1 MATGAVPRLGEV
13 AVLGDLTA
21 EASLTRIEEE
31 VRRFWRRREVPAA
44 FYAAHRDGSPY
55 VIRQQP
61 LTVAAESATDQAR
74 LLATTDLLARYR
86 TMRGDAVYRHT
97 GWVCHGLPV
106 EVSVERSLGPDLAGY
121 DLARFNAA
129 CREAAI
135 ERVESGETLAAQLGV
150 WPGPG
155 SAFLSLE
162 PQCVGVVWGA
172 LRQLYEAGQLR
183 HAHRLASICPRC
195 GTPLS
200 STEAARHAVQVETR
214 SVWVKLPWADEPNAY
229 FLAQA
234 PQPWMLVGMVA
245 LAIHPEAGYALVELA
260 GGESTLPEGQ
270 QVQPVRLLLAETALK
285 RTSPG
290 DYRLVRRLRGRALR
304 DARYH
309 PPFTFL
315 PAGEGAGRLLLS
327 ERVPLDQ
334 GTGLW
339 PVTPA
344 FDGLSLALAQAHRL
358 PVPQMLDDWGGFGDT
373 VRPWRGLA
381 PLDAEP
387 LLVEDLQARGLLF
400 AEQPRSQ
407 PQALCPY
414 CETPLLPSA
423 CAVWSVETGSGPW
436 IVGRDRA
443 WGVPLPI
450 WGCEQCGQELC
461 LAGLDDLAHRTGLDI
476 GEIDPHRPVLDG
488 LTFPCEECGSQMRR
502 VAAVVDAAFEA
513 AVLSWSTA
521 ARSGPEGHPAV
532 ALDELA
538 PEGSS
543 QQGMAI
549 GLGDRHLGWLG
560 DLTEVA
566 ALLQGTLAWERA
578 HALPESEP
586 DAAWDLM
593 HLTSADAVRWA
604 TWTSATPE
612 QAEHDFLRPLWRL
625 AMSVPAEPP
634 PPSTGETPE
643 PPPRSWGG
651 LKEGTDSVLLDR
663 WLAAR
668 LHQVSSAM
676 DQALAAQEPARA
688 AGELAVLVSDLA
700 DWAAPRQPGSLG
712 PTLGFVSRLLA
723 PFVPHLAEALHRQL
737 GGWGVESVHLT
748 AWPTADPSWAD
759 RALLARMARVRRLA
773 ALGQKAR
780 AQAEVAP
787 DRRLRRAIVGLMVS
801 DRGAVSELDPF
812 QDLLAEALGVEQV
825 QLAPEAEGQVAWRL
839 GLNPERYPERDV
851 TPAEIEDVLAG
862 LDADLAAH
870 LASQLR
876 AGLSIGL
883 QVSGRA
889 MTLLPDEVRL
899 FAQARPGWV
908 AAADDEH
915 LVVLDVG

>member
-1 MATGAVPRLGEV
+1 MPAGARPRLGEV

-44 FYAAHRDGSPY
+44 FYAAHRDGPPY
-55 VIRQQP
+55 TIRQQP

-74 LLATTDLLARYR
+74 LLATTDLMARYR
-86 TMRGDAVYRHT
+86 TMRGDAVQRHT

-106 EVSVERSLGPDLAGY
+106 ELSVEGSLGLDLAGY

-135 ERVESGETLAAQLGV
+135 QQVEQGEALTARLAV

-155 SAFLSLE
+155 SVFYSLE
-162 PQCVGVVWGA
+162 PQAVGVVWGA
-172 LRQLYEAGQLR
+172 LRQLYETGQLR
-183 HAHRLASICPRC
+183 HAHRLASVCPRC
-195 GTPLS
+195 ATPLS
-200 STEAARHAVQVETR
+200 STEAARRAVQVETR
-214 SVWVKLPWADEPNAY
+214 SVWVKLPWDGEPNTY

-245 LAIHPEAGYALVELA
+245 LAFHPEAEYALIELA
-260 GGESTLPEGQ
+260 GDEGTHPD
-270 QVQPVRLLLAETALK
+270 VQPEQPIRLLLAETALK

-290 DYRLVRRLRGRALR
+290 AYRLVRRSSGRALR
-304 DARYH
+304 DAHYH

-315 PAGEGAGRLLLS
+315 PAGEDAGRLLWS
-327 ERVPLDQ
+327 EAVPLDQ

-344 FDGLSLALAQAHRL
+344 FDGLSLALAQAHQL
-358 PVPQMLDDWGGFGDT
+358 PVPQMLDEWGGFGDA

-414 CETPLLPSA
+414 CQNPLLPSA
-423 CAVWSVETGSGPW
+423 RAVWSVETGSDSW
-436 IVGRDRA
+436 IVSRDRA

-461 LAGLDDLAHRTGLDI
+461 VAGLDDLARRTGLDTA
-476 GEIDPHRPVLDG
+476 EIDPHRPTVDG
-488 LTFPCEECGSQMRR
+488 LTIPCEDCGGQMRR

-513 AVLSWSTA
+513 AVLSWSIA
-521 ARSGPEGHPAV
+521 ARSGPEGGAAV
-532 ALDELA
+532 TLHELA
-538 PEGSS
+538 PEGDLHR
-543 QQGMAI
+543 GMAI

-566 ALLQGTLAWERA
+566 ALLEGTLAWEQA
-578 HALPESEP
+578 NVLPESEP
-586 DAAWDLM
+586 DAAWDLVR
-593 HLTSADAVRWA
+593 LPSADAVRWA
-604 TWTSATPE
+604 TWTGSTPE
-612 QAEHDFLRPLWRL
+612 EAEHGVLRPLWRL
-625 AMSVPAEPP
+625 ALSLPAEPAAYK
-634 PPSTGETPE
+634 
-643 PPPRSWGG
+643 R
-651 LKEGTDSVLLDR
+651 EGTDSSLLDR

-668 LHQVSSAM
+668 LHQVSKAVA
-676 DQALAAQEPARA
+676 QALDAQEPTRA
-688 AGELAVLVSDLA
+688 AGELAAIVSDLA
-700 DWAAPRQPGSLG
+700 DWAAPRQPSSLG
-712 PTLGFVSRLLA
+712 PTLEFLSRLLA

-737 GGWGVESVHLT
+737 GGRTVESVHLT
-748 AWPTADPSWAD
+748 AWPAPDPSWAD
-759 RALLARMARVRRLA
+759 RALLACMARVRRLA

-780 AQAEVAP
+780 AEAGVAP
-787 DRRLRRAIVGLMVS
+787 DQTLPRGIAGLMGS
-801 DRGAVSELDPF
+801 DRGKVSELNPF
-812 QDLLAEALGVEQV
+812 EGLLVEALGVERV
-825 QLAPEAEGQVAWRL
+825 RLAPEAEGQVEWRL

-851 TPAEIEDVLAG
+851 TPAEIETALAE
-862 LDADLAAH
+862 LDAGLAAH

-876 AGLSIGL
+876 SGLSIGL
-883 QVSGRA
+883 QVSGQA
-889 MTLLPDEVRL
+889 ITLLPDEVRPS
-899 FAQARPGWV
+899 ARAGPGWV
-908 AAADDEH
+908 AAADGEH
-915 LVVLDVG
+915 IVMLEVG

>member
-1 MATGAVPRLGEV
+1 
-13 AVLGDLTA
+13 VLGDLTA

-61 LTVAAESATDQAR
+61 LMVAAESATDQAR

-86 TMRGDAVYRHT
+86 TMRGDAVHRHT

-121 DLARFNAA
+121 DLAGFNAA

-135 ERVESGETLAAQLGV
+135 ERVEWGEALAARLGV

-162 PQCVGVVWGA
+162 PQAIGVVWGA
-172 LRQLYEAGQLR
+172 LRGLHEAGRLR
-183 HAHRLASICPRC
+183 HAHRLVSVCPRC
-195 GTPLS
+195 ATPLS
-200 STEAARHAVQVETR
+200 STEAARRAVQVETR
-214 SVWVKLPWADEPNAY
+214 SVWVKLPWDGEPNTY

-245 LAIHPEAGYALVELA
+245 LAIHPEAGYVLVELA
-260 GGESTLPEGQ
+260 GGESAHPDGQ
-270 QVQPVRLLLAETALK
+270 QVQPVRILLAETALK

-327 ERVPLDQ
+327 EAVPLDQ

-344 FDGLSLALAQAHRL
+344 FDGLSLALAQTHEL
-358 PVPQMLDDWGGFGDT
+358 PVPQMLDDWGGFGDS

-400 AEQPRSQ
+400 AERPRSQ

-414 CETPLLPSA
+414 CETALLPSA
-423 CAVWSVETGSGPW
+423 RAVWSVETGSGPW

-443 WGVPLPI
+443 WGVPLPV

-461 LAGLDDLAHRTGLDI
+461 VAGLDDLARRTGLGV
-476 GEIDPHRPVLDG
+476 GEIDPHRPVVDG
-488 LTFPCEECGSQMRR
+488 LTFPCEDCGGQMRR

-521 ARSGPEGHPAV
+521 ARSDPEGRAAA

-538 PEGSS
+538 PEGGSRR
-543 QQGMAI
+543 GMAI

-578 HALPESEP
+578 NALPESEP
-586 DAAWDLM
+586 DAAWDLVR
-593 HLTSADAVRWA
+593 LPSADAVRWA
-604 TWTSATPE
+604 TWTGTTPE
-612 QAEHDFLRPLWRL
+612 QAEHGFLRPLWRL
-625 AMSVPAEPP
+625 AMAVPAEPP
-634 PPSTGETPE
+634 PRE
-643 PPPRSWGG
+643 RGG
-651 LKEGTDSVLLDR
+651 LRGGADSGLLDL

-668 LHQVSSAM
+668 LHQVSGAV
-676 DQALAAQEPARA
+676 DQALDAQEPARA
-688 AGELAVLVSDLA
+688 AGELAALVSDLA

-712 PTLGFVSRLLA
+712 STLEVLSRWLA

-737 GGWGVESVHLT
+737 GGRSTESVHLT
-748 AWPTADPSWAD
+748 AWPAADPSWAD
-759 RALLARMARVRRLA
+759 RAILGHMARVRRLA
-773 ALGQKAR
+773 ALSQKAR

-787 DRRLRRAIVGLMVS
+787 DRRLRQAVIGLMVS
-801 DRGAVSELDPF
+801 DRGAVSELNPF
-812 QDLLAEALGVEQV
+812 EDLLVEALGVEWV
-825 QLAPEAEGQVAWRL
+825 QLAPEAEGQVQWRL

-851 TPAEIEDVLAG
+851 TPAEIEAALAE

-876 AGLSIGL
+876 SGLSIGL
-883 QVSGRA
+883 QVSGQA
-889 MTLLPDEVRL
+889 ITLLPDEVRP
-899 FAQARPGWV
+899 FARAGPGWV